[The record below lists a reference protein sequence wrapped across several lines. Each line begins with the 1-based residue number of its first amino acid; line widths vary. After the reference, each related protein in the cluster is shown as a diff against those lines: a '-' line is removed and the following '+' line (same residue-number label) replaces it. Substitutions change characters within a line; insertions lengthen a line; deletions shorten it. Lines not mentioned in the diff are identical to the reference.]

1 MKNYCILN
9 ATNEPRVELHDK
21 LGLTGAEVSIN
32 NIPAGACVPF
42 VHHHKENEEIYFIFE
57 GKVNDNW
64 WRRGIIKKGDFIRVS
79 PNAKR
84 QMFAA
89 NDMGISFICIQTKQ
103 NSLDAYTKTDAVL
116 DWNN

>member
-42 VHHHKENEEIYFIFE
+42 FHHHKENEEIYFIFE
-57 GKVNDNW
+57 GK
-64 WRRGIIKKGDFIRVS
+64 GKMIIDEEEVLLKKGDFIRVS

-116 DWNN
+116 D

>member
-32 NIPAGACVPF
+32 NSPAGACVPF

-57 GKVNDNW
+57 GK
-64 WRRGIIKKGDFIRVS
+64 GKMIIDEEEVLLKKGDFIRVS

-116 DWNN
+116 D

>member
-42 VHHHKENEEIYFIFE
+42 VHHHK
-57 GKVNDNW
+57 
-64 WRRGIIKKGDFIRVS
+64 IKKMKKFILFLKEKV
-79 PNAKR
+79 K
-84 QMFAA
+84 
-89 NDMGISFICIQTKQ
+89 
-103 NSLDAYTKTDAVL
+103 
-116 DWNN
+116 

>member
-9 ATNEPRVELHDK
+9 ATNEPRAELHDK

-32 NIPAGACVPF
+32 NIPAAACVPF

-57 GKVNDNW
+57 GK
-64 WRRGIIKKGDFIRVS
+64 GKMIIDEEEVLLKNGDFIRVS

-116 DWNN
+116 D

>member
-1 MKNYCILN
+1 MIID
-9 ATNEPRVELHDK
+9 EE
-21 LGLTGAEVSIN
+21 EVLL
-32 NIPAGACVPF
+32 
-42 VHHHKENEEIYFIFE
+42 
-57 GKVNDNW
+57 
-64 WRRGIIKKGDFIRVS
+64 KKGDFIRVS

-116 DWNN
+116 D

>member
-1 MKNYCILN
+1 MIIDEEEVLLKN
-9 ATNEPRVELHDK
+9 
-21 LGLTGAEVSIN
+21 
-32 NIPAGACVPF
+32 
-42 VHHHKENEEIYFIFE
+42 
-57 GKVNDNW
+57 
-64 WRRGIIKKGDFIRVS
+64 GDFIRVS

-116 DWNN
+116 D

>member
-42 VHHHKENEEIYFIFE
+42 VHHHKENEEE
-57 GKVNDNW
+57 VLL
-64 WRRGIIKKGDFIRVS
+64 KKGDFIRVS

-116 DWNN
+116 D

>member
-57 GKVNDNW
+57 GK
-64 WRRGIIKKGDFIRVS
+64 GKMIIDEEAVLLKKGDFIRVS

-116 DWNN
+116 D

>member
-42 VHHHKENEEIYFIFE
+42 VHYHKENEEIYFIFE
-57 GKVNDNW
+57 GK
-64 WRRGIIKKGDFIRVS
+64 GKMIIDEEEVLLKNGDFIRVS

-116 DWNN
+116 D

>member
-1 MKNYCILN
+1 MKNYSILN
-9 ATNEPRVELHDK
+9 EINEPRVELHDK
-21 LGLTGAEVSIN
+21 LGLTGSEISIN

-42 VHHHKENEEIYFIFE
+42 VHYHKENEEIYFVFE
-57 GKVNDNW
+57 GK
-64 WRRGIIKKGDFIRVS
+64 GKMIIDEEEVVLKKGDFLKVL

-84 QMFAA
+84 QIFAS

-116 DWNN
+116 D